1 MFQADQSLGSS
12 TTVRTLLYFLCALF
26 ACRLWMKAPVERIKY
41 EYCSRVP
48 QINLHV
54 LVLAQGHVD
63 FSYEVSRSIS
73 ACQGVLLIVDANQVC
88 SPALTSSIVLTRAFT
103 ADSVKT
109 LLSKAMHTLLL
120 LYRHPV
126 LFLVVIREFKRKQ
139 WLTSI

>member
-1 MFQADQSLGSS
+1 M
-12 TTVRTLLYFLCALF
+12 
-26 ACRLWMKAPVERIKY
+26 
-41 EYCSRVP
+41 
-48 QINLHV
+48 NLHT
-54 LVLAQGHVD
+54 LVVAQGHVD

-88 SPALTSSIVLTRAFT
+88 SHARTSGIVLTSAFT
-103 ADSVKT
+103 SDSFKT

-126 LFLVVIREFKRKQ
+126 LFLVVIRVFKPKQ